1 MTDAVVRYIAGVVLC
16 AVVAVAYTAT
26 RKEGPREIVVGSLY
40 CFAAMMGV
48 ILGVAVVVLSI
59 CSLK

>member
-1 MTDAVVRYIAGVVLC
+1 VSEPLIRYIAGVVLC
-16 AVVAVAYTAT
+16 AVVAVAYAAT
-26 RKEGPREIVVGSLY
+26 QKTGGRAIALHTVK

-48 ILGVAVVVLSI
+48 IVGVAALVVVL